1 MNNNFYKFT
10 MAADDK
16 PARLDLFG
24 TVGGGFWEDGFDEKT
39 FAEAMKG
46 VKDEQALDVFVN
58 SPGGSVFAGI
68 SILNLL
74 KQRKGPVCIYVI
86 GLAASAATLITSAPN
101 AKVIMTT
108 GSMLMVHLPSS
119 GAYGNKEDLRKT
131 ADVLE
136 KIEQSIKSIYAEK
149 TKLDEKEIA
158 KMIENETWMTA
169 EEAVAK
175 GFADELDSTIEVENS
190 VTDKFVMFNGVS
202 SPISLFKNAPSEIF
216 NKFVKLSEQKNTIF
230 NKKEDTMTLE
240 EMKAQY
246 PELCAQIAN
255 EAKAAGVKE
264 GAETERARIKSIED
278 MAMPGHEEIVNKAKF
293 ETCMTAETLAV
304 EMVKAEKAK
313 KSAIA
318 NNIAA
323 DAASLNGVNASASA
337 PEPQAPKSAEEQL
350 ADDFVNAAKELLKK
364 EDK

>member
-1 MNNNFYKFT
+1 MNNNFYKVT

-39 FAEAMKG
+39 FAEAMKD
-46 VKDEQALDVFVN
+46 VKDDQALDVYVN
-58 SPGGSVFAGI
+58 SPGGSVFAGLA
-68 SILNLL
+68 ILNLL
-74 KQRKGPVCIYVI
+74 KKRKGCVCIYVI

-108 GSMLMVHLPSS
+108 GSMMMVHLPSS
-119 GAYGNKEDLRKT
+119 NAYGNKEELRKT

-136 KIEQSIKSIYAEK
+136 KIEQSIKSVYAEK

-169 EEAVAK
+169 EEAVEK
-175 GFADELDSTIEVENS
+175 GFADEVDSSIEIENS

-202 SPISLFKNAPSEIF
+202 SPISLFKNAPKEIF
-216 NKFVKLSEQKNTIF
+216 NKFVELSKQKNTIL

-264 GAETERARIKSIED
+264 GSEAERVRIKSIED
-278 MAMPGHEEIVNKAKF
+278 MAMPGYESIVNKAKF
-293 ETCMTAETLAV
+293 ETGMTAEQMAV

-313 KSAIA
+313 KSVVGANIA
-318 NNIAA
+318 N
-323 DAASLNGVNASASA
+323 DAAVLADVNANVSA
-337 PEPQAPKSAEEQL
+337 PEPQSQKTEDEKL